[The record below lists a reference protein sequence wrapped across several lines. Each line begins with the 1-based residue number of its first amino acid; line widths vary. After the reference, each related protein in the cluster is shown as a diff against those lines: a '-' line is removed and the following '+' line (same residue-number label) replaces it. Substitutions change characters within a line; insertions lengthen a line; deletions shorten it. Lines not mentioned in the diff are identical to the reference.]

1 MMRIIVAVMLTLLLC
16 SLTLLAGAASKN
28 DWKNTAGCYVWTESS
43 QYNNGVLNIKPLGDD
58 KYLYELKV
66 MRGSEEEDS
75 AEEFVTAGVFE
86 INEDGDGIA
95 EVDYQNND
103 TVELRFVLKDKS
115 ITAYQDG
122 PLPLDVQGEYRFNE
136 DSFDVSE
143 AAAAALLAG
152 LPEKQTGLP
161 EDVDDYKLLYA
172 EEPVDGWF
180 YQLTALDDE
189 GEVIAKFLVAA
200 DLSAVYRNDKEDEV
214 SLIYGDPINML
225 AAKRAP
231 LVEEEELEGPAI
243 ESGELLLEKGEKA
256 FMTQITAYE
265 PKLEAPNL
273 PAHLEI
279 DEALK
284 LEAYVVGEADGVTP
298 EWSVSDEKIAVIEDG
313 KLIGKAD
320 GVVTVTAVHGEMK
333 SQWPV
338 AVGTAELPAAEDEE
352 ENDDDGFGWLTI
364 IGGVIIIGG
373 AAFFFLRRK
382 RK

>member
-1 MMRIIVAVMLTLLLC
+1 MKEKMMRIIVAVMLALLLC
-16 SLTLLAGAASKN
+16 SLTLQAGAASKN

-75 AEEFVTAGVFE
+75 AEDFVTAGVFE

-180 YQLTALDDE
+180 
-189 GEVIAKFLVAA
+189 
-200 DLSAVYRNDKEDEV
+200 
-214 SLIYGDPINML
+214 
-225 AAKRAP
+225 
-231 LVEEEELEGPAI
+231 
-243 ESGELLLEKGEKA
+243 
-256 FMTQITAYE
+256 
-265 PKLEAPNL
+265 
-273 PAHLEI
+273 
-279 DEALK
+279 
-284 LEAYVVGEADGVTP
+284 
-298 EWSVSDEKIAVIEDG
+298 
-313 KLIGKAD
+313 
-320 GVVTVTAVHGEMK
+320 
-333 SQWPV
+333 
-338 AVGTAELPAAEDEE
+338 
-352 ENDDDGFGWLTI
+352 
-364 IGGVIIIGG
+364 
-373 AAFFFLRRK
+373 
-382 RK
+382 

>member
-1 MMRIIVAVMLTLLLC
+1 M
-16 SLTLLAGAASKN
+16 
-28 DWKNTAGCYVWTESS
+28 
-43 QYNNGVLNIKPLGDD
+43 
-58 KYLYELKV
+58 
-66 MRGSEEEDS
+66 
-75 AEEFVTAGVFE
+75 
-86 INEDGDGIA
+86 
-95 EVDYQNND
+95 
-103 TVELRFVLKDKS
+103 
-115 ITAYQDG
+115 
-122 PLPLDVQGEYRFNE
+122 
-136 DSFDVSE
+136 
-143 AAAAALLAG
+143 
-152 LPEKQTGLP
+152 
-161 EDVDDYKLLYA
+161 
-172 EEPVDGWF
+172 
-180 YQLTALDDE
+180 
-189 GEVIAKFLVAA
+189 VAA

-243 ESGELLLEKGEKA
+243 ESGELEGDEDAPDLPATAASELSPLVTVAPEEASLKVGERTRIVASLPGCVGYNVTDLRSSNSDIVKVDGDVQLLAVKPGTATISGKLLLEKGEKA

-273 PAHLEI
+273 PAHLGI

-298 EWSVSDEKIAVIEDG
+298 ADVTAVALALDADG
-313 KLIGKAD
+313 KIVAISIDVVQAKATVDAD

-352 ENDDDGFGWLTI
+352 ENEDDDDGFGWLTI

>member
-1 MMRIIVAVMLTLLLC
+1 MKEKMMRIIVAVMLTLLLC

-28 DWKNTAGCYVWTESS
+28 DWKNTSGCYVWTESS

-75 AEEFVTAGVFE
+75 AEDFVTAGVFE

-136 DSFDVSE
+136 DS
-143 AAAAALLAG
+143 
-152 LPEKQTGLP
+152 
-161 EDVDDYKLLYA
+161 
-172 EEPVDGWF
+172 
-180 YQLTALDDE
+180 
-189 GEVIAKFLVAA
+189 
-200 DLSAVYRNDKEDEV
+200 
-214 SLIYGDPINML
+214 
-225 AAKRAP
+225 
-231 LVEEEELEGPAI
+231 
-243 ESGELLLEKGEKA
+243 
-256 FMTQITAYE
+256 
-265 PKLEAPNL
+265 
-273 PAHLEI
+273 
-279 DEALK
+279 
-284 LEAYVVGEADGVTP
+284 
-298 EWSVSDEKIAVIEDG
+298 
-313 KLIGKAD
+313 
-320 GVVTVTAVHGEMK
+320 TAVHGEMK

-352 ENDDDGFGWLTI
+352 ENEDDDDGFGWLTI